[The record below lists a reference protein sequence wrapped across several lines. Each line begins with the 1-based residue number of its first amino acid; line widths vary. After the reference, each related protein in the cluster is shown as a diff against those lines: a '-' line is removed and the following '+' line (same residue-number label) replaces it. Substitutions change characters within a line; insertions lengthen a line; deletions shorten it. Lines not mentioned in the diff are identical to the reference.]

1 MIETMERA
9 LVRTLVVALLTF
21 GATGSML
28 AQQLHVN
35 GFYGYTFR
43 ERVNIS
49 GTYQGLRYNSVV
61 MEDGAHFG
69 GSLEFEFR
77 PDVAIDIRYQLQQ
90 TTGFADHGIS
100 RTPFDLDVHFIT
112 MGLLRYREFGDKA
125 SGFGGLMIG
134 AGIFD
139 SDKFYTSNF
148 SIGVQGGVL
157 VKFSDALGLKL
168 GAQMMSPV
176 QGAGGGLFFGTGG
189 VNVGVST
196 FSTVFQFGFTGGLRF
211 SFGGTG
217 GSSTPAPRP
226 ARSLNDW

>member
-1 MIETMERA
+1 MMDPMTRQFTRIF
-9 LVRTLVVALLTF
+9 LLTILLCGVANTLF
-21 GATGSML
+21 
-28 AQQLHVN
+28 AQQLHLN

-49 GTYQGLRYNSVV
+49 GTYNGLRYNSVV

-112 MGLLRYREFGDKA
+112 MGLLRYTEFSDKA

-168 GAQMMSPV
+168 GAQVMSPV

-189 VNVGVST
+189 VSVGVST

-217 GSSTPAPRP
+217 GSSKPAPRP
-226 ARSLNDW
+226 VRSMNDW